1 MTGRLHGQHAC
12 KRGVG
17 TFSLTLPFV
26 AVRLEIFPVLRQT
39 IKPTLPAETLL
50 PVLQKGGRTSRSH
63 NHSRQTS
70 TTTQGGAR
78 VPLDNRT
85 HWPGQVALEPPLPNF
100 RGLWRVG
107 KSKMGCGRTTVR
119 HHTSPTTTWNKSH
132 KATLHFCP
140 HDTLALRARLLQHDT
155 QRQRR
160 TTQHSTRRV
169 VSTLRSHLDARTRAP
184 RHLSH
189 LSHLPFPLLL
199 SHSGL
204 GQTQLGP
211 VERAWNTQEIARA

>member
-1 MTGRLHGQHAC
+1 MWESLAPWQRPSTHNTARHEKPNSATWGREPFLLGGRVGQ
-12 KRGVG
+12 
-17 TFSLTLPFV
+17 F
-26 AVRLEIFPVLRQT
+26 EIFPVLRQT
-39 IKPTLPAETLL
+39 IKPTLPAGTLL

-70 TTTQGGAR
+70 ATTQGGAR

-85 HWPGQVALEPPLPNF
+85 HWPGQVALEPPLPYF

-184 RHLSH
+184 RVGSCLKPTSAAHR
-189 LSHLPFPLLL
+189 
-199 SHSGL
+199 
-204 GQTQLGP
+204 QTD
-211 VERAWNTQEIARA
+211 